1 MFLKSLDMF
10 GFKSFADKT
19 HVEFADGITALLGP
33 NGCGKSNVVDAVK
46 WVLAE
51 NKSKNLRADKMED
64 VIFNGTE
71 SRPPLNIAEVTL
83 TILNENGL
91 LPLEDTEIALKRR
104 LYRSGESEYFINNRQ
119 VGPSEIRRLFMD
131 TGVGKAAYSVMEQGK
146 IDQILSSKPEDRR
159 YLFEEAAGISR
170 SKAECAE
177 AERELERTRQNLAQI
192 EVALAENKRSYE
204 TLKVQ
209 SEKTIK
215 YRKYKDE
222 IFNYELD
229 IQLLRLKDF
238 TQDKARHEAAL
249 KEAAEKRD
257 AIQAEIKQILDTLTE
272 NNDKIRGLQTQM
284 SELQQEL
291 VKIQTEKTGK
301 AEMAK
306 QLNLQAGEIKE
317 KIGQI
322 ELHKKAIQERIDS
335 LNDEI
340 DEQDADTHAKAKQL
354 EDVKKNI
361 ESFQNNIQSAES
373 QIDEN
378 DKHAAD
384 NSKEIDKL
392 DEERESFQKELEA
405 ITEDI
410 VTELDKKL
418 KDTGFSSASSKK
430 AKEDIDTQLGKLRVY
445 AEGRKNIFGDFA
457 SLKGHSADECAKFAT
472 DAVQAF
478 TEVSNLIK
486 SLEKAIADYAATVP
500 SFIDEFLSPEGII
513 TKKRAIDLKISDNAK
528 RVDTIKKHI
537 EELQSVNA
545 GLVKKINEYKE
556 TLSKLLVNEAAM
568 NAQIAASKQQTEILR
583 RTLAGEQNTLREND
597 EELFNEQKRSE
608 DLAGQI
614 EEIQSV
620 LATIDQRGGECA
632 DKMNDLNKEIEKC
645 NTSVSGKQNA
655 LRKKQEEQSK
665 FQSQYEKLTLDL
677 VTSDNDIRNIKQNF
691 IDTHSRDLMEF
702 EERMY
707 KITTPS
713 AVLRE
718 KLAQAKEDFKN
729 LGQVNLMAPEEFG
742 EQKERYEKLQASYD
756 DTNKSLENLIRVSE
770 EIKSKST
777 ELFLDTYNKIK
788 KNFHNMFRRLFNGG
802 RGELRLVDPE
812 NVLTTGID
820 IFAQPPGKK
829 LENIALLSGGEKTM
843 TAVALLF
850 ATYQVRPSPFCLLD
864 EIDAALDDKNVTNF
878 VQALR
883 SFARLSQYIVITHNK
898 KTVMGART
906 MLGVTME
913 EPGISKIITMRLD
926 KDIKTGEDLQ
936 PPDTFVEEDVEPE
949 EGIVVPPRPPKRIF
963 NADGTITD
971 PVIEE
976 HERQEKEAAK
986 KAKEEAAAAKA
997 AADAKATEAA
1007 KAAAGTE
1014 NDGGE
1019 KAAAVS
1025 ADSKAPENA
1034 KAEAGAQ
1041 NDGGEKAPSADGS
1054 EKKTDGE

>member
-1 MFLKSLDMF
+1 VFLKSLDMF

-51 NKSKNLRADKMED
+51 NKSKNLRAEKMED

-71 SRPPLNIAEVTL
+71 TRPPLNIAEVTL
-83 TILNENGL
+83 TIMNENGL

-177 AERELERTRQNLAQI
+177 AERELDRTRQNLAQI
-192 EVALAENKRSYE
+192 EVALVENKRSYE

-215 YRKYKDE
+215 YRKLKDD
-222 IFNYELD
+222 IFNNELD

-249 KEAAEKRD
+249 KEAAAKRD
-257 AIQAEIKQILDTLTE
+257 AIQAEIKKILDTLTE
-272 NNDKIRGLQTQM
+272 NNDKIQDLQTQM
-284 SELQQEL
+284 NEAQQEL
-291 VKIQTEKTGK
+291 IKIQTEKTGK
-301 AEMAK
+301 AEMSK
-306 QLNLQAGEIKE
+306 QFNLQAGGIRE

-322 ELHKKAIQERIDS
+322 ELHKKAIQERIDT
-335 LNDEI
+335 LNEEI
-340 DEQDADTHAKAKQL
+340 DEQEADTHAKTKQL
-354 EDVKKNI
+354 EDVRKNI
-361 ESFQNNIQSAES
+361 ESFENNITSAAS
-373 QIDEN
+373 QIDKN
-378 DKHAAD
+378 DKRSAE

-392 DEERESFQKELEA
+392 DEEREQFQQELEA
-405 ITEDI
+405 ITENI

-418 KDTGFSSASSKK
+418 KDSGFSSASSRK
-430 AKEDIDTQLGKLRVY
+430 AKEEIDTQLGKLRVY
-445 AEGRKNIFGDFA
+445 AEGRRNIFGDFA

-478 TEVSNLIK
+478 TEVNSLIK
-486 SLEKAIADYAATVP
+486 SLEAAIANYASTVP

-528 RVDTIKKHI
+528 RVETIKGQI
-537 EELQSVNA
+537 EELSKANTSLTV
-545 GLVKKINEYKE
+545 KINEYKD
-556 TLSKLLVNEAAM
+556 TLSKLRVNEAAM
-568 NAQIAASKQQTEILR
+568 QAQISASKQQTDILR
-583 RTLAGEQNTLREND
+583 RSLTGEQNTLREND
-597 EELFNEQKRSE
+597 EELFSEQKHAE
-608 DLAGQI
+608 DIQEQI
-614 EEIQSV
+614 EEIQSILSMIEEHGAQCV
-620 LATIDQRGGECA
+620 SRIGNLNRQIEEC
-632 DKMNDLNKEIEKC
+632 NS
-645 NTSVSGKQNA
+645 SVSGKKNA
-655 LRKKQEEQSK
+655 LSKKQEEQSK
-665 FQSQYEKLTLDL
+665 FQAQYEKLTLDL

-718 KLAQAKEDFKN
+718 KLAKAKDDLKN

-742 EQKERYEKLQASYD
+742 EQKERYEKLQASFS

-802 RGELRLVDPE
+802 RGELRLVDPQ

-906 MLGVTME
+906 MLGITME

-926 KDIKTGEDLQ
+926 KDIKTGEDLL
-936 PPDTFVEEDVEPE
+936 PPEPFIEEDVEPE
-949 EGIVVPPRPPKRIF
+949 EGIIIPPRPPKRIF

-976 HERQEKEAAK
+976 HERQAKEAAK

-997 AADAKATEAA
+997 AADAKAAQLAAEEASSDA
-1007 KAAAGTE
+1007 KTNGSAAPARDADAKTSD
-1014 NDGGE
+1014 NVTPDDG
-1019 KAAAVS
+1019 
-1025 ADSKAPENA
+1025 ADTHA
-1034 KAEAGAQ
+1034 
-1041 NDGGEKAPSADGS
+1041 
-1054 EKKTDGE
+1054 